1 MILILVNMRSMNS
14 MSKEIIMS
22 ISRVS
27 LTGINRRVWRWI
39 GSRVKGRGNNLCWAV
54 RENRKKRKVWS

>member
-1 MILILVNMRSMNS
+1 MILILVSMKSMNS

-39 GSRVKGRGNNLCWAV
+39 GSRVEGRGNNLC
-54 RENRKKRKVWS
+54 

>member
-1 MILILVNMRSMNS
+1 MRSMNS

-39 GSRVKGRGNNLCWAV
+39 GSRVKGRGNNLC
-54 RENRKKRKVWS
+54 